1 MLVIF
6 LCSQSHKAKAI
17 NMLNVGCTKE
27 TSWIK
32 WYSGYCWT
40 LSITEL
46 SRRKICTTCNKKIT
60 CQVSKLSKGI

>member
-32 WYSGYCWT
+32 
-40 LSITEL
+40 
-46 SRRKICTTCNKKIT
+46 
-60 CQVSKLSKGI
+60 